1 MSNNFAL
8 FQQPNTVRA
17 SIDVGFKNAVTFKV
31 FPVSYRFRVRK
42 VLDTGYGFRMRKVA
56 GVAYGIGVR
65 VRSYVKPS
73 YAVHAGLNKVGF
85 SQLAGY
91 GSRVRKV
98 ANVTYTPSSSL
109 RVAVDTGYGF
119 ASRLRSVKPVFY
131 GVADTLRKVFVETYG
146 AGSRVAAH
154 YTAEYNSA
162 AGVRSVLPVEYFN
175 LSRVSASL
183 PVAYDS
189 KPGYTVRGT
198 YRARYV
204 SNPYAVVNTINN
216 QPTVTIAGVSGTIIG
231 GEVFSDEGDGLWK
244 GTFTVAGM
252 ETYLASQLG
261 VPATVQLGADTYF
274 MFVDSRSLRMSGP
287 AQVDTEIALVSA
299 GSFLSEPRATLKS
312 FAIDTDMLA
321 SQFADTLADPV
332 GIDWEMPD
340 WTLTAGVKSWDS
352 VAPMTVLKELVEAA
366 GGVIDA
372 LPSGRLVARPKFPV
386 SPSGYLTAVP
396 DVTLYSVADA
406 LDITEEHTT
415 LALYGTFRI
424 MNEAAELQDMLEY
437 VKDEND
443 TSSLSGFLRA
453 YPRPY
458 RTNIELVHT
467 SDANIILG
475 AGQWVYR
482 DEEQEIEILG
492 GEGSVQFPIVS
503 ILSTVWNDNAAGVTI
518 SAGYYQNKVVVAGG
532 SGYGLLKIKYRTLA
546 LVYGVRSLA
555 ADTSQFLL
563 QEV

>member
-1 MSNNFAL
+1 MSNFVL
-8 FQQPNTVRA
+8 FQVPERIRA
-17 SIDVGFKNAVTFKV
+17 SLDVAFRNVTAFYIL
-31 FPVSYRFRVRK
+31 PVSYRYRLRAVAPS
-42 VLDTGYGFRMRKVA
+42 GYTYRTR
-56 GVAYGIGVR
+56 
-65 VRSYVKPS
+65 
-73 YAVHAGLNKVGF
+73 AVHAGSYGVAIKVRAVAKPSYQVHAGVF
-85 SQLAGY
+85 KARGSLAVAY
-91 GSRVRKV
+91 GMRARSSYP
-98 ANVTYTPSSSL
+98 ASYSPSSKV
-109 RVAVDTGYGF
+109 RATTDTGYGF
-119 ASRLRSVKPVFY
+119 ASHLRAVKPTFY
-131 GVADTLRKVFVETYG
+131 GFAQVVRRAFAVGYG
-146 AGSRVAAH
+146 SGSAVRHNHLV
-154 YTAEYNSA
+154 EYNA
-162 AGVRSVLPVEYFN
+162 AASTRYVLPVDYFTLN
-175 LSRVSASL
+175 PVRASL
-183 PVAYDS
+183 PVDYGAFPTYQ
-189 KPGYTVRGT
+189 VRSS

-204 SNPYAVVNTINN
+204 SNPYALVSTFNDQPSVTING
-216 QPTVTIAGVSGTIIG
+216 VTATIIG
-231 GEVFSDEGDGLWK
+231 GEVFTDEGEGVWR
-244 GTFTVAGM
+244 GTLTVAGM

-261 VPATVQLGADTYF
+261 VPATVQLGTETYF
-274 MFVDSRSLRMSGP
+274 MFVDSRSLRMNGP
-287 AQVDTEIALVSA
+287 AEIDTEIALVSA
-299 GSFLSEPRATLKS
+299 GAFLSEPRASLQS
-312 FAIDTDMLA
+312 YSIDTDMLA
-321 SQFADTLADPV
+321 SQLADLLADPI

-340 WTLTAGVKSWDS
+340 WTLYAGVKKWEN

-366 GGVIDA
+366 GGVVDA

-396 DVTLYSVADA
+396 DVVLYSVADA

-443 TSSLSGFLRA
+443 TSDLSGFLRA

-503 ILSTVWNDNAAGVTI
+503 ILSTVWNDNSAGGTI
-518 SAGYYQNKVVVAGG
+518 TAGYYQNKVVVTGG